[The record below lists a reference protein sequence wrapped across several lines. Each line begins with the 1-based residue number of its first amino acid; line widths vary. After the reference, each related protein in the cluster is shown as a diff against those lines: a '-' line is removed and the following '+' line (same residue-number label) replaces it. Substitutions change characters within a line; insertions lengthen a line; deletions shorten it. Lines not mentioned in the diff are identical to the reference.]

1 MLDRMSRSDRRGA
14 SWRLLRT
21 ERVPL
26 AVAALL
32 LLAVV
37 VADLLT
43 GDETVFVSLLITAPL
58 VVAAFTRPA
67 VTAGVGVAAAV
78 LATVLVSAER
88 FATPNHLI
96 RILAITSGSTLA
108 VFIAARR
115 EQRERALVEMTV
127 VADVAQNAVLWPVPR
142 KVGDLT
148 LASRYVSASAAAR
161 IGGDLYE
168 VADTEHGVRLIMGD
182 VRGKGLAAV
191 RLASAVLGCFREVA
205 HTRQDLSGVHEAL
218 EATVR
223 RIAAP
228 EDFVTVILVE
238 LAEDRA
244 SALAC
249 GHPAPLLIHEGKV
262 SSVPV
267 EDAGLPLGLG
277 SGSTASGSFC
287 FPPGARLLLHTDGLL
302 EGRDTSGRF
311 FPVAEQV
318 DVLCSGDVD
327 ACLDGLLDRLRDHC
341 GGHISDDVALLLV
354 QKEAVRSQPASPP
367 AVGEP
372 AVGQQ

>member
-1 MLDRMSRSDRRGA
+1 MSRPGSTVRT
-14 SWRLLRT
+14 WRLLRT
-21 ERVPL
+21 ERMPV
-26 AVAALL
+26 AVAAALL
-32 LLAVV
+32 LGVV
-37 VADLLT
+37 IADLLT

-67 VTAGVGVAAAV
+67 VTAAVGGTAAT
-78 LATVLVSAER
+78 LAILLVSADR
-88 FATPNHLI
+88 FGTTNHLI
-96 RILAITSGSTLA
+96 RVLAITSGSTLA

-115 EQRERALVEMTV
+115 EQRERALVQMTV

-142 KVGDLT
+142 NVGDLT

-168 VADTEHGVRLIMGD
+168 VADTEYGVRLIMGD

-205 HTRQDLSGVHEAL
+205 HTRPDLAGVHEAL

-228 EDFVTVILVE
+228 EDFVTVVLVE
-238 LAEDRA
+238 LAEDTA
-244 SALAC
+244 CALAC

-262 SSVPV
+262 STVPV

-277 SGSTASGSFC
+277 SGSTATGSFS

-302 EGRDTSGRF
+302 EGRDSAGRF
-311 FPVAEQV
+311 FPVVEQV
-318 DVLCSGDVD
+318 GTLCNDDVD
-327 ACLDGLLDRLRDHC
+327 ACLDGLLERLRDHC

-354 QKEAVRSQPASPP
+354 QKEAVPSQPEAPP
-367 AVGEP
+367 EVGEP
-372 AVGQQ
+372 AVGRQ